1 MANDVE
7 SWLEKLPV
15 GKPVTVEGEPV
26 FLRVGENGT
35 ELGVILFT
43 APTDAQLIDVS
54 RIGFQ
59 SAMQYSAGLGI
70 WEEEDAVVLSRWLPH
85 VTSWPEAAEPLE
97 ELLDQAALWR
107 SALDRNTPKAN
118 TPELSANERR
128 IRAMIAGKM

>member
-1 MANDVE
+1 MTDDVE
-7 SWLEKLPV
+7 SFLHSLPL

-59 SAMQYSAGLGI
+59 SALEYDAGLGI
-70 WEEEDAVVLSRWLPH
+70 WAEEDAVVLSRWLPS

-97 ELLDQAALWR
+97 ELLEQAALWR
-107 SALDRNTPKAN
+107 SALAPSAPKA
-118 TPELSANERR
+118 TSPELSANERR